1 VRQNENPQ
9 RGSDLAKKEEE
20 ESVRKSQQRQGQG
33 CVKMK
38 TRSAV
43 KTWRKKCEA
52 KEKKQAEEERGAKVK
67 PAARFGLSEKK

>member
-1 VRQNENPQ
+1 
-9 RGSDLAKKEEE
+9 
-20 ESVRKSQQRQGQG
+20 
-33 CVKMK
+33 MK